1 MFTAIHPFSGVAH
14 ITDAMGVSFTL
25 IEGTERAVLFDTGY
39 GTEDVSAFVNKLT
52 KKPVTV
58 LLSHGHHDHVL
69 GARWFMKSFLCA
81 EDMEEFLEKTGEGQ
95 RKKVLKQAQDRG
107 VPVPED
113 YMDTKIPLPDKIV
126 FDESTG
132 GFDCAHMDLGENPI
146 QIVRVPGHT
155 PGSIMLF
162 VPKYG
167 LLLTGDDWNPCTW
180 MWFPSSLPATLWR
193 DNMKTAVRTLECINH
208 TEIQYVICS
217 HRPEIRTGK
226 EIKEFLN
233 YMTDQRMKD
242 APETDMGAPINTHSI
257 CSDNNEWILIFDQSK
272 INAL

>member
-1 MFTAIHPFSGVAH
+1 MRSDIKDNTETRTEKAVASTAAFFSEDSMFTAIHPFSGVAH

-81 EDMEEFLEKTGEGQ
+81 EDMEEFLERTGEGQ

-107 VPVPED
+107 VPVPD
-113 YMDTKIPLPDKIV
+113 
-126 FDESTG
+126 
-132 GFDCAHMDLGENPI
+132 
-146 QIVRVPGHT
+146 HT

-162 VPKYG
+162 VQKYG

-193 DNMKTAVRTLECINH
+193 DNMKTAVRTLECRNH